1 MSLWLDERYLK
12 QIGYRLDGFKQL
24 DTHQWVSR
32 CPICGDSVKKKTKK
46 RGYFYEV
53 KGGISFHCFNCQ
65 TSSSFGKFLK
75 GFDLNLY
82 KQYSLDKFRE
92 SHNFIDNSSL
102 ESNDEIIEK
111 FIIREQEKLKSSK
124 FKKFF
129 NNLPKISELPESHT
143 AVKYISSRQIPD
155 SFKKCLYYAE
165 SFVEWTTTF
174 TDKYSKLKEHSRLII
189 PFFDKDGNPIYF
201 QGRSFGS
208 IEPRYFTYKIDQSC
222 TIKAYGLDRIRSGYP
237 IYVVEGPIDSMF
249 LKNGVAV
256 ASSALHKFHL
266 DGYDNIYVFDNEP
279 RNPEICALL
288 KEAIDEGKKVVIWP
302 AAIVEKDINDM
313 IVSGKNVVD
322 IIEDNTFQH
331 LSARLK
337 YNEWVK

>member
-32 CPICGDSVKKKTKK
+32 CPICGDSAKKKTKK
-46 RGYFYEV
+46 RGYFYEI
-53 KGGISFHCFNCQ
+53 KGGIAFHCFNCQ
-65 TSSSFGKFLK
+65 ASNSFGKFLK
-75 GFDLNLY
+75 EFDVNLY

-92 SHNFIDNSSL
+92 SHNFVERDSL
-102 ESNDEIIEK
+102 EDADESIDK
-111 FIIREQEKLKSSK
+111 FILREQEKLKSIK

-129 NNLPKISELPESHT
+129 IDLPKLSDLESTHP
-143 AVKYISSRQIPD
+143 AVKYVNSRKIPEQ
-155 SFKKCLYYAE
+155 FLKRLYYSE
-165 SFVEWTTTF
+165 SFVKWTTSF
-174 TDKYSKLKEHSRLII
+174 TDKYAKLKEHPRLII
-189 PFFDKDGNPIYF
+189 PFFNSNGNPIYF
-201 QGRSFGS
+201 QGRSFGL

-222 TIKAYGLDRIRSGYP
+222 QIKAYGLDRIQKGLP

-249 LKNGVAV
+249 LPNGVAV

-266 DGYDNIYVFDNEP
+266 DRYDHVYVFDNEP

-302 AAIVEKDINDM
+302 NRIMEKDINDM
-313 IVSGKNVVD
+313 VMVGRDVID
-322 IIEDNTFQH
+322 IIENNTFQH